1 MTYPQKIA
9 MVEHIGLCI
18 TAKRLLIEQKQAS
31 YPQLT

>member
-9 MVEHIGLCI
+9 MVKHIGLCI
-18 TAKRLLIEQKQAS
+18 TAKCLLIEQKQAS